1 MFFIDEQKD
10 MKYYHSCLDA
20 IQQNSPT
27 AKIFCLMHKMDLV
40 PEDQREKVT
49 SSFLFPRCSRS

>member
-1 MFFIDEQKD
+1 

-40 PEDQREKVT
+40 PEDQREMVC
-49 SSFLFPRCSRS
+49 PRYYGPSW

>member
-1 MFFIDEQKD
+1 

-49 SSFLFPRCSRS
+49 SSFL